1 MHLVFVRFSIS
12 PYELLAYRLNGNK
25 PMSHRYVKRTLW
37 NRLKIIGLFPCYVFK
52 AKSWDAVSVLN
63 FTIMLNNTSG
73 LSSMAFCEIAPAS
86 HSCYLFLIQLV
97 ITWTKIFKQ
106 MLSTWTLPAFDS
118 VNHSVLLQKL
128 KRYGVEGDT
137 LSWFT
142 DYLSWRSQR
151 VILDGVA
158 SQWVPVTS
166 GVPQGSLLGS
176 FLFFVSINDLPG
188 VLPEGTQSALYD
200 DDTRVF
206 SSISSIADCER
217 QQQTLKNLNSWS
229 HDNNIRFNASKCK
242 VPTITRKKKP
252 LLQDLF

>member
-151 VILDGVA
+151 VLFDGVA
-158 SQWVPVTS
+158 SQWVPVAS

-176 FLFFVSINDLPG
+176 FLFFLLMICQVFYLK
-188 VLPEGTQSALYD
+188 VLNLLS
-200 DDTRVF
+200 TRTTPK
-206 SSISSIADCER
+206 SS
-217 QQQTLKNLNSWS
+217 
-229 HDNNIRFNASKCK
+229 
-242 VPTITRKKKP
+242 VPSR
-252 LLQDLF
+252 L